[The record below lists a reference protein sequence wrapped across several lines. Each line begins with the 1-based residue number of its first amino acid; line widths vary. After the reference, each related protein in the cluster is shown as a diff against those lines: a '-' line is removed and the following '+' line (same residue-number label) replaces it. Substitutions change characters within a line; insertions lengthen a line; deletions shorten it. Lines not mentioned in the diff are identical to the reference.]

1 MSRHTILNPVG
12 HKRVTTL
19 TKLTNKT
26 IIEEKRRVA
35 DEFIIKSLDSTK
47 KVLEIEQLD
56 NSKYRVHV
64 KLLET
69 EIDALKELVEKK
81 QVTIN
86 QKEAV
91 ISHKKDLIKEL
102 EEKIADLTFDK
113 AAFKILENQNAD
125 LCERLTKKVS
135 ENDILQEQLR
145 KMTNERDDIKLIS
158 EEKLKN
164 TLTAEATLTA
174 NLYDL
179 KHQVDLANMKKAQAL
194 SEVST
199 SKKTILDLSQRLQ
212 WSEENRIDQVQR
224 SRQSEYRTLR
234 KVDEL
239 SNKAQNAIDEKN
251 QLYETLSLAQFRG
264 DLLQSHLDKAIT
276 STDTCQYMAKQAI
289 DNVEESME
297 ISRAREKKLT
307 KENETLQ
314 AKLQVTQK
322 AFNDLLKR
330 VKKAEKRNKE
340 FEESLVPSCMKVD
353 KGTANIR
360 THNDI
365 DDIEY
370 KADNLLL
377 SSEVGPNS
385 SFNVIN
391 IDDKEFASIES
402 IYRSVSKPNTTS
414 NSNTG
419 INSRLNTTTTTTRA
433 STSSNPKEILTIA
446 SDGHQLLGKQ
456 CLLGKYLSQLAAKPS
471 LNVENFGPKSASRPD
486 VIDLSSICLIDDDM
500 VQVVEWLRCLSLS
513 NINTIDMR
521 QNMIS
526 KIGAD
531 LLLAWIISL
540 PSTELHRQQPL
551 EIDLKHNMI
560 SPHIVQDIV
569 DKLSSI
575 PRSEITL
582 VATDYEGSTVIMYG
596 PGIPNPTIES
606 IDRALIRIDLRFSK
620 KKKEGETPQFKRR
633 NITITNP
640 LDASIDPTLFD
651 KQIYPQDH
659 IMISHAKDVM
669 FQKELKE
676 IEDR

>member
-1 MSRHTILNPVG
+1 MSRHTVLNPVG
-12 HKRVTTL
+12 QKRVSTL

-26 IIEEKRRVA
+26 NAEEKRRVA
-35 DEFIIKSLDSTK
+35 DEFILKSLDSTK

-56 NSKYRVHV
+56 NSKYRIHV
-64 KLLET
+64 KLLES

-81 QVTIN
+81 QVSIN

-91 ISHKKDLIKEL
+91 IAHKKDIIKEL
-102 EEKIADLTFDK
+102 EEKITDLTFDK
-113 AAFKILENQNAD
+113 AAFKVLENQNAN

-158 EEKLKN
+158 EEKLKT
-164 TLTAEATLTA
+164 TLSTEAALTA

-199 SKKTILDLSQRLQ
+199 SKQTIVDLSHRLQ
-212 WSEENRIDQVQR
+212 WSEENRIDQIQR

-330 VKKAEKRNKE
+330 VKKAEKKNKE
-340 FEESLVPSCMKVD
+340 FEETLVPSCMKVD
-353 KGTANIR
+353 KGTTNTRI
-360 THNDI
+360 HNDT

-370 KADNLLL
+370 KADNLLF
-377 SSEVGPNS
+377 SSEVGINS
-385 SFNVIN
+385 SFTLIN

-414 NSNTG
+414 NSNVG
-419 INSRLNTTTTTTRA
+419 INSRANTTRA

-471 LNVENFGPKSASRPD
+471 LNIENFGPKSASRPD

-500 VQVVEWLRCLSLS
+500 VQVIEWLRCLSLS

-526 KIGAD
+526 KVGAD

-540 PSTELHRQQPL
+540 PDTELHRQQPL

-560 SPHIVQDIV
+560 SPHIIQDIV

-575 PRSEITL
+575 PRPEITL

-596 PGIPNPTIES
+596 PGVPNATIETT
-606 IDRALIRIDLRFSK
+606 DKALIRIDLRFSK
-620 KKKEGETPQFKRR
+620 NKKQEGTPQYKKR

-640 LDASIDPTLFD
+640 LTASIDPTLFD
-651 KQIYPQDH
+651 HQIYPQDH
-659 IMISHAKDVM
+659 IMILHAKDQK
-669 FQKELKE
+669 FQQELKE
-676 IEDR
+676 IEER